1 MAVKVQAVI
10 GAWKSFELANVQREL
25 DETATEVATR
35 QDDSEASRKKLVEL
49 SRDFKK
55 TTSEDIRKQVAP
67 LLKSFQLEID
77 SLNKRCKY
85 SESAFLNVYKKV
97 IDMVDPLPTLEYCV
111 GIEKKVGKLADL
123 EIENKNLR
131 ETLKD
136 YNEEFKEVRNQDVT
150 IKALK
155 EKVKNYED
163 QMDDTVQNK
172 TKELERELSR
182 QYAEKARLL
191 QETQET
197 VSRRQQEAETRANSL
212 QAALEQT
219 QSELFEIKSKYEET
233 SAAKSDETDMLMNDL
248 DRSNQ
253 RAALAEKESM
263 NLREQMTALTI
274 ACNQQMENLA
284 NSSVTSDMESSVD
297 SLARSS
303 LEAELSSKD
312 KEISQ
317 LVEDIK
323 NLQASLNTM
332 RDTSSKQI
340 QKLEDEMKELTESM
354 EKMENKIAQQK
365 DYEEV
370 KRELNIMKSV
380 EFGFSSVTKDEDNNA
395 SSPPKPLEVLLLEK
409 TKAQANEITLQKQQ
423 NVALTKKVSDTE
435 EELTQLRSLTSEQKN
450 LIVSLESDL
459 SSIQSWSSAYRG
471 EGDGS
476 FSANEIVAEAAEA
489 SMTPTPPT
497 VGSSPTPPGMAR
509 TITPVQ
515 ALGAAASGSADLPS
529 AADSLLPI
537 VSAQRERFRQRNDE
551 LEGNLTAKA
560 NQVVL
565 LQNELDNL
573 RADNLK
579 LYEKIRFLQSY
590 QGKQGT
596 GDSPAESR
604 YSSQYEEALDPF
616 SSFSRKEKL
625 RKYASLGPVE
635 KMMLS
640 TGRFILGNKTARTIT
655 FFYTAILHVLV
666 FLTLYVVAHT
676 ESCKR
681 DLEYECAHKFAEHM
695 QHVHGESTFDHKH
708 VH

>member
-49 SRDFKK
+49 SREFKK
-55 TTSEDIRKQVAP
+55 TTSEDVRKQVSP
-67 LLKSFQLEID
+67 LLKCFQTEID
-77 SLNKRCKY
+77 SLNKRCKF
-85 SESAFLNVYKKV
+85 SETAFLNVYKKV
-97 IDMVDPLPTLEYCV
+97 IDMIDPLPTLEYCV
-111 GIEKKVGKLADL
+111 GLEKKVGKLADF

-163 QMDDTVQNK
+163 QMDETVQNK
-172 TKELERELSR
+172 TKELEKELSR

-197 VSRRQQEAETRANSL
+197 VVRRQQEAETRANSL
-212 QAALEQT
+212 QASLEQT

-233 SAAKSDETDMLMNDL
+233 SAAKSDETDMLMIDL

-253 RAALAEKESM
+253 RAALAEKEAM
-263 NLREQMTALTI
+263 NLREQMTELTI
-274 ACNQQMENLA
+274 AYNEQMENIA

-297 SLARSS
+297 SMARSS
-303 LEAELSSKD
+303 LEAELTSKD

-332 RDTSSKQI
+332 RQTSSNQI
-340 QKLEDEMKELTESM
+340 QNLEEEMMVMTESI

-365 DYEEV
+365 DYDEV

-380 EFGFSSVTKDEDNNA
+380 EFGYLSVTKDEDNNA
-395 SSPPKPLEVLLLEK
+395 SPPPKPLEVLLLEK
-409 TKAQANEITLQKQQ
+409 TKAQANEITLQKQH
-423 NVALTKKVSDTE
+423 NVSLTQKVSDME
-435 EELTQLRSLTSEQKN
+435 EELGQLRSLSAEQKN
-450 LIVSLESDL
+450 LIISLESDL

-471 EGDGS
+471 EGEGCS
-476 FSANEIVAEAAEA
+476 SANEIVAEAAEA

-497 VGSSPTPPGMAR
+497 VGSPPTPPGMPR
-509 TITPVQ
+509 TPTPVQ
-515 ALGAAASGSADLPS
+515 AVGASGSIDLPS

-537 VSAQRERFRQRNDE
+537 VSAQRERFRQRNEE

-604 YSSQYEEALDPF
+604 YSSQYEETLDPF

-625 RKYASLGPVE
+625 RKYASLSPVE

-640 TGRFILGNKTARTIT
+640 TGQFILGNKTARTVT

-681 DLEYECAHKFAEHM
+681 DLEVECAHKFAEHM
-695 QHVHGESTFDHKH
+695 QQVHGAASFDHNH
-708 VH
+708 IH